1 MPRVV
6 SHVEI
11 DSLPEGGALR
21 VEPDTIVTPLA
32 RERAQAR
39 GVRIHSDGVGS
50 AEATPALIR
59 QVTRQVVARLPGE
72 TADTIEAVVA
82 EIIGALGSEPR
93 GGQRYAL
100 GGDDAPSI
108 DVCAACLESERARS
122 RARAVLTV
130 TGRNS
135 RGIAAAVTAALAELG
150 ADILDIS
157 QTLVADFFT
166 MIVVFDTRTL
176 EVPFDEA
183 RARLEARLAE
193 LGMKATVMHEDVLSS
208 LHRV

>member
-1 MPRVV
+1 MRRVV
-6 SHVEI
+6 SHAEI
-11 DSLPEGGALR
+11 DRIPEGGVLR
-21 VEPDTIVTPLA
+21 VEADAIVTPLA
-32 RERAQAR
+32 RERAQSRRVAIET
-39 GVRIHSDGVGS
+39 GEAG
-50 AEATPALIR
+50 AATPELIR
-59 QVTRQVVARLPGE
+59 QVTRQVVARLPG
-72 TADTIEAVVA
+72 APPATIETVVA
-82 EIIGALGSEPR
+82 EILGAVASDSG
-93 GGQRYAL
+93 GGQRIQL
-100 GGDDAPSI
+100 GGTDAASI
-108 DVCAACLESERARS
+108 EVCAGCLESERARA

-135 RGIAAAVTAALAELG
+135 RGIAAAVTASLAELG

-183 RARLEARLAE
+183 RSRLEARLAE
-193 LGMKATVMHEDVLSS
+193 LGMKATVMHEDVLAS